1 LKFTHELSSSTDKLA
16 CACKQKQYL
25 LFIFKYTTETEWLQW
40 LFTLVVDKLRN
51 STSLGHI
58 PTSEGI
64 AIIPEIA
71 SKSQVEI
78 QLTHTQ
84 SQAC

>member
-1 LKFTHELSSSTDKLA
+1 VHANKNNTYFSSLIHYRNRIAAVVSYPGCRKA
-16 CACKQKQYL
+16 EKQH
-25 LFIFKYTTETEWLQW
+25 
-40 LFTLVVDKLRN
+40 
-51 STSLGHI
+51 LGHI

-64 AIIPEIA
+64 AIIPAIA

-78 QLTHTQ
+78 QLACAQ

>member
-1 LKFTHELSSSTDKLA
+1 MAAVVSYPGCRQAE
-16 CACKQKQYL
+16 KQH
-25 LFIFKYTTETEWLQW
+25 
-40 LFTLVVDKLRN
+40 
-51 STSLGHI
+51 LGHI